1 MMNSSSERH
10 IINISDYQNKTNH
23 LNTPIQGSSLVPIV
37 QIQKTQEKNNG
48 LSLFEQYMI
57 GKLHDEN
64 IIKLRGETHHQTPA
78 ETPTI
83 SVINYN

>member
-1 MMNSSSERH
+1 
-10 IINISDYQNKTNH
+10 
-23 LNTPIQGSSLVPIV
+23 VPIV